1 MQTDFD
7 MTVIGAGAAGLVA
20 AGIAASLGARTALIE
35 ANRMGG
41 DCTWTGCIPSK
52 TLLKAAHVAEIART
66 AIKYGIVCDPPKIDF
81 AAVMRRVDSVRRS
94 IYRDADAPEV
104 YERLGQLDALRS
116 GADDD
121 QARGQLL
128 DLEDRLAGV
137 VRNRVE
143 ALDFRKQRAASGR
156 DQKIARG

>member
-1 MQTDFD
+1 MAGFDDGDLRSQT
-7 MTVIGAGAAGLVA
+7 L
-20 AGIAASLGARTALIE
+20 
-35 ANRMGG
+35 
-41 DCTWTGCIPSK
+41 
-52 TLLKAAHVAEIART
+52 
-66 AIKYGIVCDPPKIDF
+66 
-81 AAVMRRVDSVRRS
+81 
-94 IYRDADAPEV
+94 
-104 YERLGQLDALRS
+104 ERLGQLDALRS

-156 DQKIARG
+156 DQKIARGYGVSIRKLERVRAREFRARREHADSQ